1 MLGAL
6 TDIGN
11 VRQINEDYFSYSIID
26 DIKIYIVADGMGG
39 HNAGEVASQ
48 VAVEAVIQYI
58 QEHKDT
64 ADLKALLKD
73 AILHANS
80 VIYNQSKKN
89 SGLKGM
95 GTTITAYF
103 KKSNYSM
110 VANVGDSSCYII
122 KEDKISKITK
132 DHSLVQQLVD
142 EGTITEQEAKHHPNK
157 NIITRA
163 IGTSPE
169 VDVDIF
175 DLEPIGISKIILCS
189 DGLTNEVQPEEIYQC
204 IKENNDNMEACRELV
219 NLAKE
224 RGGKDNITLM
234 VIEGECNDDR
244 DHIE

>member
-6 TDIGN
+6 TDVGN
-11 VRQINEDYFSYSIID
+11 IRRINEDYFSYSIID

-64 ADLKALLKD
+64 EDLQALLKD
-73 AILHANS
+73 AIIHANS
-80 VIYNQSKKN
+80 VIYNQSREN
-89 SGLKGM
+89 PHLKGM

-103 KKSNYSM
+103 RKSNFSM

-163 IGTSPE
+163 IGTSPD

-175 DLEPIGISKIILCS
+175 VLEPRGISKIILCS

-204 IKENNDNMEACRELV
+204 IKETNDNMEACRELV

>member
-11 VRQINEDYFSYSIID
+11 IRQINEDYFSYSIID
-26 DIKIYIVADGMGG
+26 DIEIYIVADGMGG

-58 QEHKDT
+58 KENKDT
-64 ADLKALLKD
+64 SDLKALLKD
-73 AILHANS
+73 AIVHANS
-80 VIYNQSKKN
+80 VIYNKSKEN
-89 SGLKGM
+89 PDLKGM

-103 KKSNYSM
+103 KKGNESM
-110 VANVGDSSCYII
+110 VANVGDSSCYIV
-122 KEDKISKITK
+122 KDDKISKITK
-132 DHSLVQQLVD
+132 DHSLVQQLID
-142 EGTITEQEAKHHPNK
+142 EGTITEQEAKNHPNK

-163 IGTSPE
+163 IGTSPD

-175 DLEPIGISKIILCS
+175 VLEPRGINKIILCS
-189 DGLTNEVQPEEIYQC
+189 DGLTNEVQPQEIYQC
-204 IKENNDNMEACRELV
+204 IKANTDNMEVCRELV

-234 VIEGECNDDR
+234 VIGGECNNDR